1 MRESSGTQYLN
12 LDTRYSVGDTTFDE
26 QHHHIL
32 QTLDKLFHSIEN
44 KKENV
49 AVNTLLD
56 VFVNKTKEHFA
67 YEEEIMKSIE
77 YPSFWIHKN
86 LHDSFMNKIMLYRRN
101 YLDGNLSF
109 ASEKV
114 AFFRRWFKDHILETD
129 KLYSTFIKDRVAS

>member
-1 MRESSGTQYLN
+1 MRESGTQYLN
-12 LDTRYSVGDTTFDE
+12 LDTRYSVGDRTFDE

-32 QTLDKLFHSIEN
+32 TVLDKLFHFLEQKTEN
-44 KKENV
+44 ES
-49 AVNTLLD
+49 VNSLLD
-56 VFVNKTKEHFA
+56 DFVNKTKEHFIC
-67 YEEEIMKSIE
+67 EEDLMKSID

-86 LHDSFMNKIMLYRRN
+86 MHDGFLNKIQLYRRN

-129 KLYSTFIKDRVAS
+129 KLYSSHLNGRGKN